1 MNERIPIVLKADG
14 DLAYAEALAV
24 HLKTQ
29 MLEEAEVLAP
39 SAVGETQKEA
49 DDCAASPAEGVRIVA
64 DTQASASATGT
75 RKSLVW
81 LSVDATGLSLTD
93 GDQAMRGDFTKLQKR
108 LQYHNLTHE
117 LLVKATKVKG
127 REKLRVIDATAGM
140 GEDSL
145 LLAASGCEV
154 TLFEQDPV
162 IAALLQDT
170 MRRALEEA
178 ALHEIVMRMQLVE
191 GDSIGYLRRLGE
203 AATGSDAPEDDAG
216 HACSTLAASAAT
228 GNDAA
233 ATTNSA
239 DRALKRPDVIYLDPM
254 FPERQKSGLVKKKF
268 QLIHYLEAPAENEET
283 LMQAAIDARPFKIVV
298 KRPAKGPYLA
308 GLKPSYSLDG
318 KAIRYDCYVFPENA

>member
-14 DLAYAEALAV
+14 DRAYAETLAV

-39 SAVGETQKEA
+39 FAVGETQKEA
-49 DDCAASPAEGVRIVA
+49 NDCAASPAESIGNSKA
-64 DTQASASATGT
+64 
-75 RKSLVW
+75 W
-81 LSVDATGLSLTD
+81 LAVDADGLSLTD

-145 LLAASGCEV
+145 LLAAAGCEV

-178 ALHEIVMRMQLVE
+178 AFHEIVMRMQLVE
-191 GDSIGYLRRLGE
+191 GDSIDHLRKVG
-203 AATGSDAPEDDAG
+203 AADTGSDSQFGTPGDAVEDSCPAQKAPDVTANGLDI
-216 HACSTLAASAAT
+216 T
-228 GNDAA
+228 
-233 ATTNSA
+233 
-239 DRALKRPDVIYLDPM
+239 LKRPDVIYLDPM

-268 QLIHYLEAPAENEET
+268 QLIHYLEAPAENEEA
-283 LMQAAIDARPFKIVV
+283 LMQAAIAARPFKIVV

>member
-1 MNERIPIVLKADG
+1 MKKRIPIVLKENG
-14 DLAYAEALAV
+14 DRAYAETLAA

-29 MLEEAEVLAP
+29 MSEETDVLSP
-39 SAVGETQKEA
+39 SAEGEMQIEA
-49 DDCAASPAEGVRIVA
+49 DECVSSSAEGVRSITN
-64 DTQASASATGT
+64 TQVTGIS
-75 RKSLVW
+75 KSPVW
-81 LSVDATGLSLTD
+81 LSVDADGLSLTD

-145 LLAASGCEV
+145 LLAAAGCEV
-154 TLFEQDPV
+154 TLYEQDPV

-191 GDSIGYLRRLGE
+191 GDSIDHLRRLGE
-203 AATGSDAPEDDAG
+203 AATGSDVQEGDVG
-216 HACSTLAASAAT
+216 HDCSTLTASAAAT
-228 GNDAA
+228 SDAD
-233 ATTNSA
+233 T
-239 DRALKRPDVIYLDPM
+239 ALKHPDVIYLDPM

-268 QLIHYLEAPAENEET
+268 QLIHYLEAPAENEEA

>member
-14 DLAYAEALAV
+14 DRAYAETLAV

-29 MLEEAEVLAP
+29 LLEEAEVLAP

-49 DDCAASPAEGVRIVA
+49 DECAASPAEGVRIVA
-64 DTQASASATGT
+64 DTQASATGT

-145 LLAASGCEV
+145 LLAAAGCEV

-191 GDSIGYLRRLGE
+191 GDSIDHLRKFGKAGL
-203 AATGSDAPEDDAG
+203 GSDTQEDAAG
-216 HACSTLAASAAT
+216 HACSTLTESAAMAN
-228 GNDAA
+228 GSDI
-233 ATTNSA
+233 
-239 DRALKRPDVIYLDPM
+239 ALKRPDVIYLDPM

-268 QLIHYLEAPAENEET
+268 QLIHYLEAPAENEEA
-283 LMQAAIDARPFKIVV
+283 LMQAAIAARPFKIVV

-318 KAIRYDCYVFPENA
+318 KAIRYDCYVYPENV

>member
-1 MNERIPIVLKADG
+1 MNDRIPIVLKADG
-14 DLAYAEALAV
+14 DCAYAEALAV
-24 HLKTQ
+24 HLKTT
-29 MLEEAEVLAP
+29 LLHTTPDAP
-39 SAVGETQKEA
+39 
-49 DDCAASPAEGVRIVA
+49 
-64 DTQASASATGT
+64 
-75 RKSLVW
+75 VW

-145 LLAASGCEV
+145 LLAAAGCEV
-154 TLFEQDPV
+154 TLYEQDPV

-170 MRRALEEA
+170 MRRALGEA

-191 GDSIGYLRRLGE
+191 GDSINHLRRLGE
-203 AATGSDAPEDDAG
+203 AGTGSDAPEDNAG
-216 HACSTLAASAAT
+216 HACSALTASAAT
-228 GNDAA
+228 ENDADVSTSGAEVTTNDAA

-268 QLIHYLEAPAENEET
+268 QLIHYLEAPAENEEA
-283 LMQAAIDARPFKIVV
+283 LMQAALAARPFKIVV

-318 KAIRYDCYVFPENA
+318 KAIRYDCYVFPENV

>member
-1 MNERIPIVLKADG
+1 MNDRIPIVLKADG
-14 DLAYAEALAV
+14 DCAYAEALAV
-24 HLKTQ
+24 HLKTT
-29 MLEEAEVLAP
+29 LLHTTPDAP
-39 SAVGETQKEA
+39 
-49 DDCAASPAEGVRIVA
+49 
-64 DTQASASATGT
+64 
-75 RKSLVW
+75 VW

-127 REKLRVIDATAGM
+127 RENLRVIDATAGM

-145 LLAASGCEV
+145 LLAAAGCEV
-154 TLFEQDPV
+154 TLYEQDPV

-170 MRRALEEA
+170 MRRALGEA

-191 GDSIGYLRRLGE
+191 GDSIGHLRRLGE
-203 AATGSDAPEDDAG
+203 AATGSDVQEGDVG
-216 HACSTLAASAAT
+216 HDCSTLTASAAAT
-228 GNDAA
+228 SDAD
-233 ATTNSA
+233 T
-239 DRALKRPDVIYLDPM
+239 ALKRPDVIYLDPM

-268 QLIHYLEAPAENEET
+268 QLIHYLEAPAENEEA

>member
-1 MNERIPIVLKADG
+1 MNEQIPIVLKADG
-14 DLAYAEALAV
+14 DRTFAEILAV
-24 HLKTQ
+24 HLKTRL
-29 MLEEAEVLAP
+29 LEEADAP
-39 SAVGETQKEA
+39 SPSDEGETQIEA
-49 DDCAASPAEGVRIVA
+49 NECAASPAEGARIVA
-64 DTQASASATGT
+64 DTQAQAPATGT
-75 RKSLVW
+75 RNRLVW
-81 LSVDATGLSLTD
+81 LAVDADGLSLTD

-145 LLAASGCEV
+145 LLAAAGCEV

-178 ALHEIVMRMQLVE
+178 ALHEIVTRMQLVE
-191 GDSIGYLRRLGE
+191 GDSIDHLRKLGE
-203 AATGSDAPEDDAG
+203 AATGSDTQEDDAG
-216 HACSTLAASAAT
+216 HACSTLTESAAMAN
-228 GNDAA
+228 GSDI
-233 ATTNSA
+233 
-239 DRALKRPDVIYLDPM
+239 ALKRPDVIYLDPM

-268 QLIHYLEAPAENEET
+268 QLIHYLEAPAENEEA
-283 LMQAAIDARPFKIVV
+283 LMQAAIAARPFKIVV

-308 GLKPSYSLDG
+308 GLKPSYSLGG

>member
-1 MNERIPIVLKADG
+1 MNDRIPIVLKADG
-14 DLAYAEALAV
+14 DCAYAEALAV
-24 HLKTQ
+24 HLKTT
-29 MLEEAEVLAP
+29 LLHTTPDAP
-39 SAVGETQKEA
+39 
-49 DDCAASPAEGVRIVA
+49 
-64 DTQASASATGT
+64 
-75 RKSLVW
+75 VW

-145 LLAASGCEV
+145 LLAAAGCEV
-154 TLFEQDPV
+154 TLYEQDPV

-170 MRRALEEA
+170 MRRALGEA

-191 GDSIGYLRRLGE
+191 GDSIDHLRRLGE
-203 AATGSDAPEDDAG
+203 AGTGSDAPEDDVG
-216 HACSTLAASAAT
+216 HDCSTLTASAA
-228 GNDAA
+228 
-233 ATTNSA
+233 ATSEDT
-239 DRALKRPDVIYLDPM
+239 ALKRPDVIYLDPM

-268 QLIHYLEAPAENEET
+268 QLIHYLEAPAENEEA

>member
-1 MNERIPIVLKADG
+1 MNDRIPIVLKADG
-14 DLAYAEALAV
+14 DCAYAEALAA
-24 HLKTQ
+24 HLKTT
-29 MLEEAEVLAP
+29 LLHTTPDAP
-39 SAVGETQKEA
+39 
-49 DDCAASPAEGVRIVA
+49 
-64 DTQASASATGT
+64 
-75 RKSLVW
+75 VW
-81 LSVDATGLSLTD
+81 LSVDADGLSLTD

-127 REKLRVIDATAGM
+127 RENLRVIDATAGM

-145 LLAASGCEV
+145 LLAAAGCKV

-170 MRRALEEA
+170 IRRALEEA

-191 GDSIGYLRRLGE
+191 GDSIGHLRRLGE
-203 AATGSDAPEDDAG
+203 AATGSDVQEGDVG
-216 HACSTLAASAAT
+216 HDCSTLTASAAAT
-228 GNDAA
+228 SDAD
-233 ATTNSA
+233 T
-239 DRALKRPDVIYLDPM
+239 ALKRPDVIYLDPM

-268 QLIHYLEAPAENEET
+268 QLIHYLEAPAENEEA
-283 LMQAAIDARPFKIVV
+283 LMQAAIAARPFKIVV

>member
-1 MNERIPIVLKADG
+1 MKKRIPIVLKENG
-14 DLAYAEALAV
+14 DRAYAEALAV

-29 MLEEAEVLAP
+29 LSEEADVLSP
-39 SAVGETQKEA
+39 SAEGEMQIEA
-49 DDCAASPAEGVRIVA
+49 DECVSSSAEGVRSVTN
-64 DTQASASATGT
+64 TQVTGIS
-75 RKSLVW
+75 KSPVW
-81 LSVDATGLSLTD
+81 LSVDADGLSLTD
-93 GDQAMRGDFTKLQKR
+93 GDQTMRGDFTKLQKR

-127 REKLRVIDATAGM
+127 RENLRVIDATAGM

-145 LLAASGCEV
+145 LLAAAGCEV
-154 TLFEQDPV
+154 TLYEQDPV
-162 IAALLQDT
+162 IAALLKDT

-191 GDSIGYLRRLGE
+191 GDSIDHLRKLGE
-203 AATGSDAPEDDAG
+203 AGTGSDAPEDDAG
-216 HACSTLAASAAT
+216 HDCSTLTASTGT

-233 ATTNSA
+233 AATNGA
-239 DRALKRPDVIYLDPM
+239 DTALKRPDVIYLDPM

-268 QLIHYLEAPAENEET
+268 QLIHYLEAPAENEEA
-283 LMQAAIDARPFKIVV
+283 LMQAAIAAHPFKIVV
-298 KRPAKGPYLA
+298 KRPAKGPQLA

>member
-1 MNERIPIVLKADG
+1 MNERIPIVLKTDG
-14 DLAYAEALAV
+14 DRAYAEALAA
-24 HLKTQ
+24 HLKTT
-29 MLEEAEVLAP
+29 LLDATPEA
-39 SAVGETQKEA
+39 S
-49 DDCAASPAEGVRIVA
+49 I
-64 DTQASASATGT
+64 
-75 RKSLVW
+75 W
-81 LSVDATGLSLTD
+81 LSVDAAGLSLTD

-154 TLFEQDPV
+154 TLYEQDPV

-170 MRRALEEA
+170 MRRTLEEA

-191 GDSIGYLRRLGE
+191 GDSIDHLRKLGE
-203 AATGSDAPEDDAG
+203 AATGSNVQCGMEGEDAHHGSSPHETLDATANG
-216 HACSTLAASAAT
+216 S
-228 GNDAA
+228 DI
-233 ATTNSA
+233 
-239 DRALKRPDVIYLDPM
+239 ALKRPDVIYLDPM

-268 QLIHYLEAPAENEET
+268 QLIHYLEAPAENEEA
-283 LMQAAIDARPFKIVV
+283 LMQAAIAARPFKIVV

-318 KAIRYDCYVFPENA
+318 KAIRYDCYVYPENADSSGRS

>member
-1 MNERIPIVLKADG
+1 MNDRIPIVLKADG
-14 DLAYAEALAV
+14 DCAYAEALAA
-24 HLKTQ
+24 HLKTT
-29 MLEEAEVLAP
+29 LLHTTPDAP
-39 SAVGETQKEA
+39 
-49 DDCAASPAEGVRIVA
+49 
-64 DTQASASATGT
+64 
-75 RKSLVW
+75 VW
-81 LSVDATGLSLTD
+81 LSVDAAGLSLTD

-127 REKLRVIDATAGM
+127 RERLRVIDATAGM

-145 LLAASGCEV
+145 LLAAAGCEV
-154 TLFEQDPV
+154 TLYEQDPV

-170 MRRALEEA
+170 MRRALGEA

-191 GDSIGYLRRLGE
+191 GDSIDHLRRLGE
-203 AATGSDAPEDDAG
+203 AGTGSDAPEDNAG
-216 HACSTLAASAAT
+216 HACPALTASAAT
-228 GNDAA
+228 GNGADASTSGA
-233 ATTNSA
+233 EVTTNGA
-239 DRALKRPDVIYLDPM
+239 DTALKRPDVIYLDPM

-283 LMQAAIDARPFKIVV
+283 LMQAALAARPFKIVV

-308 GLKPSYSLDG
+308 GLKPSYALDG

>member
-1 MNERIPIVLKADG
+1 MNERIPIVLKTDG
-14 DLAYAEALAV
+14 DRAYAEALAA
-24 HLKTQ
+24 HLKTT
-29 MLEEAEVLAP
+29 LLDATPEA
-39 SAVGETQKEA
+39 S
-49 DDCAASPAEGVRIVA
+49 I
-64 DTQASASATGT
+64 
-75 RKSLVW
+75 W
-81 LSVDATGLSLTD
+81 LSVDAAGLSLTD

-154 TLFEQDPV
+154 TLYEQDPV

-191 GDSIGYLRRLGE
+191 GDSIDHLRKLGE
-203 AATGSDAPEDDAG
+203 AATGSNVQCGMEGEDAHHGSSPHETLDATANG
-216 HACSTLAASAAT
+216 S
-228 GNDAA
+228 DI
-233 ATTNSA
+233 
-239 DRALKRPDVIYLDPM
+239 ALKRPDVIYLDPM

-268 QLIHYLEAPAENEET
+268 QLIHYIEAPAENEEA
-283 LMQAAIDARPFKIVV
+283 LMQAAIAARPFKIVV

-318 KAIRYDCYVFPENA
+318 KAIRYDCYVYPENADSSGRS

>member
-1 MNERIPIVLKADG
+1 MNDRIPIVLKADG
-14 DLAYAEALAV
+14 DCAYAEALAA
-24 HLKTQ
+24 HLKTT
-29 MLEEAEVLAP
+29 LLHTTPDAP
-39 SAVGETQKEA
+39 
-49 DDCAASPAEGVRIVA
+49 
-64 DTQASASATGT
+64 
-75 RKSLVW
+75 VW
-81 LSVDATGLSLTD
+81 LSVDADGLSLTD

-145 LLAASGCEV
+145 LLAAAGCEV
-154 TLFEQDPV
+154 TLYEQDPV

-191 GDSIGYLRRLGE
+191 GDSIDHLRKLGE
-203 AATGSDAPEDDAG
+203 AGTGSDAPEDDVG
-216 HACSTLAASAAT
+216 HDCSTLT
-228 GNDAA
+228 
-233 ATTNSA
+233 
-239 DRALKRPDVIYLDPM
+239 ALKRPDVIYLDPM

-268 QLIHYLEAPAENEET
+268 QLIHYLEAPAENEEA

>member
-1 MNERIPIVLKADG
+1 MQKRIPIVLKENG
-14 DLAYAEALAV
+14 DRAYAETLAA

-29 MLEEAEVLAP
+29 LLEEAELPAP

-49 DDCAASPAEGVRIVA
+49 DECAASTAEGVRIVA

-75 RKSLVW
+75 RKSPVW
-81 LSVDATGLSLTD
+81 LSVDADGLSLTD

-145 LLAASGCEV
+145 LLAAAGCEV
-154 TLFEQDPV
+154 TLFEQDLV

-170 MRRALEEA
+170 MRRALEEV

-191 GDSIGYLRRLGE
+191 GDSIDHLRMLGE
-203 AATGSDAPEDDAG
+203 TSE
-216 HACSTLAASAAT
+216 
-228 GNDAA
+228 
-233 ATTNSA
+233 
-239 DRALKRPDVIYLDPM
+239 RPDVIYLDPM

-268 QLIHYLEAPAENEET
+268 QLIHYLEAPAENEEA
-283 LMQAAIDARPFKIVV
+283 LMQAAIAARPFKIVV

-318 KAIRYDCYVFPENA
+318 KAIRYDCYVYPENA

>member
-1 MNERIPIVLKADG
+1 MKKQIPIVLKENG
-14 DLAYAEALAV
+14 DRAYAETLAA

-29 MLEEAEVLAP
+29 LSEETDMLSP
-39 SAVGETQKEA
+39 SAEGETQIDA
-49 DDCAASPAEGVRIVA
+49 DECVSSPADGARSVA
-64 DTQASASATGT
+64 NTQVTAIS
-75 RKSLVW
+75 KSPVW
-81 LSVDATGLSLTD
+81 LSVDADGLSLTD
-93 GDQAMRGDFTKLQKR
+93 GDQAMCGDFTKLQKR

-145 LLAASGCEV
+145 LLAAAGCEV

-170 MRRALEEA
+170 MRRALEEV

-191 GDSIGYLRRLGE
+191 GDSIHHLRKLGE

-228 GNDAA
+228 GNDAD
-233 ATTNSA
+233 T
-239 DRALKRPDVIYLDPM
+239 ALKRPDVIYLDPM

-268 QLIHYLEAPAENEET
+268 QLIHYLEAPAENEEA
-283 LMQAAIDARPFKIVV
+283 LMQAAIAARPFKIVV

-308 GLKPSYSLDG
+308 GLTPSYSLDG

>member
-1 MNERIPIVLKADG
+1 MNERIPIVLKENG
-14 DLAYAEALAV
+14 DRAYAETLAV

-29 MLEEAEVLAP
+29 MLEEVEVLAP
-39 SAVGETQKEA
+39 STVEEQIEA
-49 DDCAASPAEGVRIVA
+49 DEGSNVPIK
-64 DTQASASATGT
+64 GI
-75 RKSLVW
+75 KKNLVW

-145 LLAASGCEV
+145 LLAAAGCEV
-154 TLFEQDPV
+154 TLYEQDPV

-191 GDSIGYLRRLGE
+191 GDSIGHLRKLGE
-203 AATGSDAPEDDAG
+203 AATGSNVQCGMEGEDAHHGSSTHETLDATANG
-216 HACSTLAASAAT
+216 S
-228 GNDAA
+228 DI
-233 ATTNSA
+233 
-239 DRALKRPDVIYLDPM
+239 ALKRPDVIYLDPM

-268 QLIHYLEAPAENEET
+268 QLIHYLEAPAENEEA
-283 LMQAAIDARPFKIVV
+283 LMQAAIAARPFKIVV

-318 KAIRYDCYVFPENA
+318 KAIRYDCYVYPENA

>member
-1 MNERIPIVLKADG
+1 MNDRIPIVLKADG
-14 DLAYAEALAV
+14 DCAYAEALAA
-24 HLKTQ
+24 HLKTT
-29 MLEEAEVLAP
+29 LLHTTPDAP
-39 SAVGETQKEA
+39 
-49 DDCAASPAEGVRIVA
+49 
-64 DTQASASATGT
+64 
-75 RKSLVW
+75 VW
-81 LSVDATGLSLTD
+81 LSVDADGLSLTD

-117 LLVKATKVKG
+117 LLVTATKVKG

-145 LLAASGCEV
+145 LLAAAGCEV
-154 TLFEQDPV
+154 TLYEQDPV

-191 GDSIGYLRRLGE
+191 GDSIGHLRWLGE
-203 AATGSDAPEDDAG
+203 AATGSDVQEGDVG
-216 HACSTLAASAAT
+216 HDCSTLTASAAAT
-228 GNDAA
+228 SDAD
-233 ATTNSA
+233 T
-239 DRALKRPDVIYLDPM
+239 ALKRPDVIYLDPM

-268 QLIHYLEAPAENEET
+268 QLIHYLEAPAENEEV
-283 LMQAAIDARPFKIVV
+283 LMQATIDARPFKIVV

>member
-14 DLAYAEALAV
+14 DRAYAEALAV

-64 DTQASASATGT
+64 DTQASASATDT

-170 MRRALEEA
+170 MRRALDEA

-191 GDSIGYLRRLGE
+191 GDSIDRLRKFGE
-203 AATGSDAPEDDAG
+203 ADTGSDTQEDDAG
-216 HACSTLAASAAT
+216 HACSTLTESAAMA
-228 GNDAA
+228 ND
-233 ATTNSA
+233 S
-239 DRALKRPDVIYLDPM
+239 DIALNRPDVIYLDPM

-268 QLIHYLEAPAENEET
+268 QLIHYLEAPAENEEA
-283 LMQAAIDARPFKIVV
+283 LMQAAIAARPFKIVV

>member
-14 DLAYAEALAV
+14 DCAYAEALAA
-24 HLKTQ
+24 HLKTT
-29 MLEEAEVLAP
+29 LLHTTPDAP
-39 SAVGETQKEA
+39 
-49 DDCAASPAEGVRIVA
+49 
-64 DTQASASATGT
+64 
-75 RKSLVW
+75 VW
-81 LSVDATGLSLTD
+81 LSVDAAGLSLTD

-127 REKLRVIDATAGM
+127 RENLRVIDATAGM

-145 LLAASGCEV
+145 LLAAAGCEV

-191 GDSIGYLRRLGE
+191 GDSIGHLRRLGE
-203 AATGSDAPEDDAG
+203 AATGSDVQVGDVG
-216 HACSTLAASAAT
+216 HDCPTLTASAAT
-228 GNDAA
+228 KTGSDE
-233 ATTNSA
+233 
-239 DRALKRPDVIYLDPM
+239 ALKRPDVIYLDPM

-268 QLIHYLEAPAENEET
+268 QLIHYLEAPAENEEA
-283 LMQAAIDARPFKIVV
+283 LMQAALAARPFKIIV

-318 KAIRYDCYVFPENA
+318 KAIRYDCYVFPENV

>member
-14 DLAYAEALAV
+14 DRAYAETLAV

-29 MLEEAEVLAP
+29 LLEEAEVLAP

-49 DDCAASPAEGVRIVA
+49 DECAASPAEGVRIVA
-64 DTQASASATGT
+64 DTQASATGT

-81 LSVDATGLSLTD
+81 LSVDAAGLSLTD

-145 LLAASGCEV
+145 LLAAAGCEV

-191 GDSIGYLRRLGE
+191 GDSIGHLRKLGE
-203 AATGSDAPEDDAG
+203 AATGSDTQEDDAG
-216 HACSTLAASAAT
+216 HACSTLTESAVMAN
-228 GNDAA
+228 GSDI
-233 ATTNSA
+233 
-239 DRALKRPDVIYLDPM
+239 ALKRPDVIYLDPM

-268 QLIHYLEAPAENEET
+268 QLIHYLEAPAENEEA
-283 LMQAAIDARPFKIVV
+283 LMQAAIAARPFKIVV

>member
-1 MNERIPIVLKADG
+1 MNDRIPIVLKADG
-14 DLAYAEALAV
+14 DCAYAEALAA
-24 HLKTQ
+24 HLKTT
-29 MLEEAEVLAP
+29 LLHTTPDAP
-39 SAVGETQKEA
+39 
-49 DDCAASPAEGVRIVA
+49 
-64 DTQASASATGT
+64 
-75 RKSLVW
+75 VW
-81 LSVDATGLSLTD
+81 LSVDADGLSLTD

-127 REKLRVIDATAGM
+127 RENLRVIDATAGM

-145 LLAASGCEV
+145 LLAAAGCKV

-170 MRRALEEA
+170 IRRALEEA

-191 GDSIGYLRRLGE
+191 GDSIGHLRRLGE
-203 AATGSDAPEDDAG
+203 AATGSDVQEGDVG
-216 HACSTLAASAAT
+216 HDCSTLTASAAAT
-228 GNDAA
+228 SDAD
-233 ATTNSA
+233 T
-239 DRALKRPDVIYLDPM
+239 ALKRPDVIYLDPM

-268 QLIHYLEAPAENEET
+268 QLIHYLEAPAENEEA
-283 LMQAAIDARPFKIVV
+283 LMQAAIAARPFKIVV

-308 GLKPSYSLDG
+308 SLKPSYSLDG

>member
-1 MNERIPIVLKADG
+1 MKKRIPIVLKENG
-14 DLAYAEALAV
+14 DRAYAETLAA

-29 MLEEAEVLAP
+29 MSEETDVLSP
-39 SAVGETQKEA
+39 SAEGEMQIEA
-49 DDCAASPAEGVRIVA
+49 DECVSSSAEGVRSITN
-64 DTQASASATGT
+64 TQVTGIS
-75 RKSLVW
+75 KSPVW
-81 LSVDATGLSLTD
+81 LSVDADGLSLTD

-127 REKLRVIDATAGM
+127 RENLRVIDATAGM

-145 LLAASGCEV
+145 LLAAAGCEV

-191 GDSIGYLRRLGE
+191 GDSIGHLRRLGE

-228 GNDAA
+228 GNDAD
-233 ATTNSA
+233 T
-239 DRALKRPDVIYLDPM
+239 ALKRPDVIYLDPM

-268 QLIHYLEAPAENEET
+268 QLIHYLEAPAENEKA
-283 LMQAAIDARPFKIVV
+283 LMQAAIAARPFKIVV

>member
-1 MNERIPIVLKADG
+1 MNDRIPIVLKADG
-14 DLAYAEALAV
+14 DCAYAEALAA
-24 HLKTQ
+24 HLKTA
-29 MLEEAEVLAP
+29 LLHTTPDAP
-39 SAVGETQKEA
+39 
-49 DDCAASPAEGVRIVA
+49 
-64 DTQASASATGT
+64 
-75 RKSLVW
+75 VW
-81 LSVDATGLSLTD
+81 LSVNAAGLSLTD

-127 REKLRVIDATAGM
+127 RVNLRVIDATAGM

-145 LLAASGCEV
+145 LLAAAGCEV
-154 TLFEQDPV
+154 TLYEQDPV

-178 ALHEIVMRMQLVE
+178 TLHEIVMRMQLVE
-191 GDSIGYLRRLGE
+191 GDSIDHLRRLGE
-203 AATGSDAPEDDAG
+203 AGTGSDAPEDDAG
-216 HACSTLAASAAT
+216 HACPALTASAAT
-228 GNDAA
+228 GNGADASTSGAEVTTNDAA

-239 DRALKRPDVIYLDPM
+239 DEALKRPDVIYLDPM

-268 QLIHYLEAPAENEET
+268 QLIHYLEAPAENEEA
-283 LMQAAIDARPFKIVV
+283 LMQAAIAAHPFKIVV

-318 KAIRYDCYVFPENA
+318 KAIRYDCYVFPENV

>member
-1 MNERIPIVLKADG
+1 MNERIPIVLKENG
-14 DLAYAEALAV
+14 DRAYAETLAV

-29 MLEEAEVLAP
+29 MLEEVEVLAP
-39 SAVGETQKEA
+39 STVKEQIEA
-49 DDCAASPAEGVRIVA
+49 DEGSNVPIK
-64 DTQASASATGT
+64 GI
-75 RKSLVW
+75 KKNLVW

-191 GDSIGYLRRLGE
+191 GDSIDHLRKLRESGPGSNVQCGMEGE
-203 AATGSDAPEDDAG
+203 DTHHGSSTHEVLDGMANGSDI
-216 HACSTLAASAAT
+216 
-228 GNDAA
+228 
-233 ATTNSA
+233 
-239 DRALKRPDVIYLDPM
+239 ALKRPDVIYLDPM

-268 QLIHYLEAPAENEET
+268 QLIHYLEAPAENEEA
-283 LMQAAIDARPFKIVV
+283 LMQAAIAARPFKIVV

-318 KAIRYDCYVFPENA
+318 KAIRYDCYVYPENA

>member
-1 MNERIPIVLKADG
+1 MNDRIPIVLKADG
-14 DLAYAEALAV
+14 DCAYAEALAA
-24 HLKTQ
+24 HLKTT
-29 MLEEAEVLAP
+29 LLHTTPDAP
-39 SAVGETQKEA
+39 
-49 DDCAASPAEGVRIVA
+49 
-64 DTQASASATGT
+64 
-75 RKSLVW
+75 VW
-81 LSVDATGLSLTD
+81 LSVDADGLSLTD

-127 REKLRVIDATAGM
+127 RERLRVIDATAGM

-145 LLAASGCEV
+145 LLAATGCEV
-154 TLFEQDPV
+154 TLYEQDPV

-170 MRRALEEA
+170 MRRALEEV

-191 GDSIGYLRRLGE
+191 GDSIGHLRRLGE
-203 AATGSDAPEDDAG
+203 AATGSDVQEGDVG
-216 HACSTLAASAAT
+216 HDCSTLIASAAT
-228 GNDAA
+228 MAGSDE
-233 ATTNSA
+233 
-239 DRALKRPDVIYLDPM
+239 ALKRPDVIYLDPM

-268 QLIHYLEAPAENEET
+268 QLIHYLEAPAENEEA
-283 LMQAAIDARPFKIVV
+283 LMQAAIAARPFKIVV

>member
-1 MNERIPIVLKADG
+1 MNDRIPIVLKADG
-14 DLAYAEALAV
+14 DCAYAEALAA
-24 HLKTQ
+24 HLKTT
-29 MLEEAEVLAP
+29 LLHTTPDAP
-39 SAVGETQKEA
+39 
-49 DDCAASPAEGVRIVA
+49 
-64 DTQASASATGT
+64 
-75 RKSLVW
+75 VW
-81 LSVDATGLSLTD
+81 LSVDADGLSLTD

-127 REKLRVIDATAGM
+127 RKKLRVIDATAGM

-145 LLAASGCEV
+145 LLAAAGCEV
-154 TLFEQDPV
+154 TLYEQDPV

-191 GDSIGYLRRLGE
+191 GDSIGHLRRLGE
-203 AATGSDAPEDDAG
+203 AATGSDVQEGDVG
-216 HACSTLAASAAT
+216 HDCSTLTASAAAT
-228 GNDAA
+228 SDAD
-233 ATTNSA
+233 T
-239 DRALKRPDVIYLDPM
+239 ALKRPDVIYLDPM

-268 QLIHYLEAPAENEET
+268 QLIHYLEAPEENEEA

>member
-1 MNERIPIVLKADG
+1 MNDRIPIVLKADG
-14 DLAYAEALAV
+14 DCAYAEALAA
-24 HLKTQ
+24 HLKTT
-29 MLEEAEVLAP
+29 LLHTAP
-39 SAVGETQKEA
+39 DA
-49 DDCAASPAEGVRIVA
+49 P
-64 DTQASASATGT
+64 
-75 RKSLVW
+75 VW
-81 LSVDATGLSLTD
+81 LSVDAAGLSLTD

-127 REKLRVIDATAGM
+127 RERLCVIDATAGM

-145 LLAASGCEV
+145 LLAAAGCEV
-154 TLFEQDPV
+154 TLYEQDPV

-170 MRRALEEA
+170 MRRALEDA

-191 GDSIGYLRRLGE
+191 GDSIGHLRKLGE
-203 AATGSDAPEDDAG
+203 AGTGSYAPEDDAG
-216 HACSTLAASAAT
+216 HACPALTASAAT
-228 GNDAA
+228 GNDAD
-233 ATTNSA
+233 T
-239 DRALKRPDVIYLDPM
+239 ALKRPDVIYLDPM

-268 QLIHYLEAPAENEET
+268 QLIHYLEAPAENEEA
-283 LMQAAIDARPFKIVV
+283 LMQAALAARPFKIVV

>member
-14 DLAYAEALAV
+14 DRAYAEALAA
-24 HLKTQ
+24 HLKTT
-29 MLEEAEVLAP
+29 LLDATPEA
-39 SAVGETQKEA
+39 S
-49 DDCAASPAEGVRIVA
+49 I
-64 DTQASASATGT
+64 
-75 RKSLVW
+75 W

-154 TLFEQDPV
+154 TLYEQDPV

-191 GDSIGYLRRLGE
+191 GDSIDHLRKLGE
-203 AATGSDAPEDDAG
+203 AATGSNVQCGMEGEDAHHGSSPHETLDATANG
-216 HACSTLAASAAT
+216 S
-228 GNDAA
+228 DI
-233 ATTNSA
+233 
-239 DRALKRPDVIYLDPM
+239 ALKRPDVIYLDPM

-268 QLIHYLEAPAENEET
+268 QLIHYLEAPAENEEA
-283 LMQAAIDARPFKIVV
+283 LMQAAIAARPFKIVV

-318 KAIRYDCYVFPENA
+318 KAIRYDCYVYPENADSSGRS

>member
-1 MNERIPIVLKADG
+1 MNERIPIVLKEGG
-14 DLAYAEALAV
+14 DRAYAETLAA
-24 HLKTQ
+24 HLKTT
-29 MLEEAEVLAP
+29 LLHTTPDAP
-39 SAVGETQKEA
+39 
-49 DDCAASPAEGVRIVA
+49 
-64 DTQASASATGT
+64 
-75 RKSLVW
+75 VW
-81 LSVDATGLSLTD
+81 LSVDADGLSLTD

-127 REKLRVIDATAGM
+127 RERLRVIDATAGM

-145 LLAASGCEV
+145 LLAAAGCEV
-154 TLFEQDPV
+154 TLYEQDPV

-170 MRRALEEA
+170 MRRALGEA

-191 GDSIGYLRRLGE
+191 GDSIDHLRRLGE
-203 AATGSDAPEDDAG
+203 AGTGSDAPEDNAG
-216 HACSTLAASAAT
+216 HACPALTASAAT
-228 GNDAA
+228 GNGADASTSGA
-233 ATTNSA
+233 EVTTNGA
-239 DRALKRPDVIYLDPM
+239 DTALKRPDVIYLDPM

-283 LMQAAIDARPFKIVV
+283 LMQAALAARPFKIVV

-308 GLKPSYSLDG
+308 GLKPSYALDG

>member
-14 DLAYAEALAV
+14 DCAYAEALAA
-24 HLKTQ
+24 HLKTT
-29 MLEEAEVLAP
+29 LLHTTPDAP
-39 SAVGETQKEA
+39 
-49 DDCAASPAEGVRIVA
+49 
-64 DTQASASATGT
+64 
-75 RKSLVW
+75 VW
-81 LSVDATGLSLTD
+81 LSVDAAGLSLTD

-127 REKLRVIDATAGM
+127 RERLRVIDATAGM

-145 LLAASGCEV
+145 LLAAAGCEV
-154 TLFEQDPV
+154 TLYEQDPV
-162 IAALLQDT
+162 IAVLLQDT

-191 GDSIGYLRRLGE
+191 GDSIDHLRKLSDANMSLDTQFGTQGD
-203 AATGSDAPEDDAG
+203 AVGHVCPTPTASDISATGSDE
-216 HACSTLAASAAT
+216 T
-228 GNDAA
+228 
-233 ATTNSA
+233 
-239 DRALKRPDVIYLDPM
+239 LKRPDVIYLDPM

-268 QLIHYLEAPAENEET
+268 QLIHYLEAPAENEEA
-283 LMQAAIDARPFKIVV
+283 LMQAALAARPFKIVV

>member
-14 DLAYAEALAV
+14 DRAYAEALAA
-24 HLKTQ
+24 HLKTT
-29 MLEEAEVLAP
+29 LLDATPEA
-39 SAVGETQKEA
+39 S
-49 DDCAASPAEGVRIVA
+49 I
-64 DTQASASATGT
+64 
-75 RKSLVW
+75 W

-145 LLAASGCEV
+145 LLAAAGCEV
-154 TLFEQDPV
+154 TLYEQDQV

-178 ALHEIVMRMQLVE
+178 ALHEIVMRMHLVE
-191 GDSIGYLRRLGE
+191 GDSIGHLRKLGE
-203 AATGSDAPEDDAG
+203 TGE
-216 HACSTLAASAAT
+216 
-228 GNDAA
+228 
-233 ATTNSA
+233 
-239 DRALKRPDVIYLDPM
+239 RPDVIYLDPM

-268 QLIHYLEAPAENEET
+268 QLIHYLEAPAENEEA
-283 LMQAAIDARPFKIVV
+283 LMQAAIAARPFKIVV

>member
-1 MNERIPIVLKADG
+1 MKKRIPIVLKENG
-14 DLAYAEALAV
+14 DRAYAEALSV
-24 HLKTQ
+24 HLKTT
-29 MLEEAEVLAP
+29 LLHTTPDAP
-39 SAVGETQKEA
+39 
-49 DDCAASPAEGVRIVA
+49 
-64 DTQASASATGT
+64 
-75 RKSLVW
+75 VW
-81 LSVDATGLSLTD
+81 LSVDADGLSLTD

-127 REKLRVIDATAGM
+127 RERLRVIDATAGM

-145 LLAASGCEV
+145 LLAAAGCEI
-154 TLFEQDPV
+154 TLYEQDPV

-170 MRRALEEA
+170 MRRALGEA

-191 GDSIGYLRRLGE
+191 GDSIDHLRRLGE
-203 AATGSDAPEDDAG
+203 AGTGSDAPEDNAG
-216 HACSTLAASAAT
+216 HACPALTASAAT
-228 GNDAA
+228 GNGADASTSGA
-233 ATTNSA
+233 EATTNGA
-239 DRALKRPDVIYLDPM
+239 DTALKRPDVIYLDPM

-308 GLKPSYSLDG
+308 GLKPSYALDG

>member
-1 MNERIPIVLKADG
+1 MNDRIPIVLKADG
-14 DLAYAEALAV
+14 DCAYAEALAA
-24 HLKTQ
+24 HLKTT
-29 MLEEAEVLAP
+29 LLHTTPDAP
-39 SAVGETQKEA
+39 
-49 DDCAASPAEGVRIVA
+49 
-64 DTQASASATGT
+64 
-75 RKSLVW
+75 VW
-81 LSVDATGLSLTD
+81 LSVDADGLSLTD

-127 REKLRVIDATAGM
+127 RENLRVIDATAGM

-145 LLAASGCEV
+145 LLAAGGCKV

-170 MRRALEEA
+170 IRRALEEA

-191 GDSIGYLRRLGE
+191 GDSIGHLRRLGE
-203 AATGSDAPEDDAG
+203 AATGSDVQEGDVG
-216 HACSTLAASAAT
+216 HDCSTLTASAAAT
-228 GNDAA
+228 SDAD
-233 ATTNSA
+233 T
-239 DRALKRPDVIYLDPM
+239 ALKRPDVIYLDPM

-268 QLIHYLEAPAENEET
+268 QLIHYLEAPAENEEA